1 MATSNKLTAQVV
13 LNELQQVRDELEATM
28 SANSQ
33 EFDSRIAECLR
44 IIEQAK
50 EVSAQNYA
58 EIVKRIDNIDSVINT
73 FNQTAE
79 SWQDVRKTL
88 EELKNSFEEKVKNV
102 PEPDTPVLIPK
113 LGASW
118 SAIKKHPWFP
128 WAKTTVICLVLL
140 GAYQYMNGQGSLPS
154 FIPGV
159 KTNYDVNTPSG
170 AASQGVSQE
179 PFRSDTESRRQYGLI
194 FNRLDEKVRSGAIK
208 DFEAYYNEFRYE
220 VQGSIKSNFNDWV
233 EFWNRLALVCHQYG
247 KGANDLNAF
256 NDNLQSAAR
265 VVADTR

>member
-1 MATSNKLTAQVV
+1 MATSNKLTAQAV
-13 LNELQQVRDELEATM
+13 LDELQQVRDDLETTMISNGKELE
-28 SANSQ
+28 
-33 EFDSRIAECLR
+33 SRIAECVRLMDM
-44 IIEQAK
+44 AK
-50 EVSAQNYA
+50 EVADQKYDA
-58 EIVKRIDNIDSVINT
+58 IAKRIDDIDKAIST
-73 FNQTAE
+73 FSQTAE
-79 SWQDVRKTL
+79 SWQDVRKAL

-118 SAIKKHPWFP
+118 AAIKKHPWFP
-128 WAKTTVICLVLL
+128 WAKTAVICLVLL
-140 GAYQYMNGQGSLPS
+140 GTYQYMNGQGSLPS

-179 PFRSDTESRRQYGLI
+179 PFRSDTESRRQFGLI
-194 FNRLDEKVRSGAIK
+194 FNRLDEKVRSGAVK
-208 DFEAYYNEFRYE
+208 DFEAYYDQFGHETQE
-220 VQGSIKSNFNDWV
+220 SIKSNYNDWIG
-233 EFWNRLALVCHQYG
+233 FWNQLALVCHRYG
-247 KGANDLNAF
+247 RGANDLNAF